1 MAKVVKQIQ
10 KPISNTIN
18 SSNEL
23 GEHILYHRTK
33 LAMSREEAASLCG
46 INYKTLENIEK
57 GNPNTKIGNVLSV
70 AKMLGIKI
78 SVGDVDA

>member
-10 KPISNTIN
+10 KPISNTIVTPN
-18 SSNEL
+18 DL

-33 LAMSREEAASLCG
+33 LGMSREEAASLCG

-57 GNPNTKIGNVLSV
+57 GNPNTKIGNVLGV

-78 SVGDVDA
+78 SVGDADA

>member
-10 KPISNTIN
+10 KPISNAIVTPN
-18 SSNEL
+18 DL
-23 GEHILYHRTK
+23 GNQILYQRTK
-33 LAMSREEAASLCG
+33 LGMSREEAASLCG

-57 GNPNTKIGNVLSV
+57 GNPNTKIGNVLGV

-78 SVGDVDA
+78 SVDV

>member
-10 KPISNTIN
+10 KPISNAIVTPN
-18 SSNEL
+18 DL
-23 GEHILYHRTK
+23 GNQILYQRTK
-33 LAMSREEAASLCG
+33 LGMSREEAAILCG

-57 GNPNTKIGNVLSV
+57 GNPNTKIGNVLGV

-78 SVGDVDA
+78 VLGDTDA

>member
-1 MAKVVKQIQ
+1 MAKVVKEIQ

-18 SSNEL
+18 IPSDL
-23 GEHILYHRTK
+23 GTQILYHRTK
-33 LAMSREEAASLCG
+33 LGMSREEAASFCG

-78 SVGDVDA
+78 FIGDM

>member
-10 KPISNTIN
+10 KPISNLIGTPN
-18 SSNEL
+18 DL
-23 GEHILYHRTK
+23 GEYILYHRTK

-57 GNPNTKIGNVLSV
+57 GNPNTKIGNVFSV

-78 SVGDVDA
+78 IIEDK